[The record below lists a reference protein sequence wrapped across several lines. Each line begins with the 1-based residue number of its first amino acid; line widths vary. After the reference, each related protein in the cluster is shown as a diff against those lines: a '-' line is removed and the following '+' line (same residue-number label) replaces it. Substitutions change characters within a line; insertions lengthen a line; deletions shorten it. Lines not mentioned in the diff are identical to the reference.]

1 MSPSILQIIIL
12 GLIQGAAELLP
23 VSSSAH
29 VIVAEK
35 FMGLDPADPEMT
47 FLLVMLHTG
56 TMFAVIAYFWPAWRR
71 TFFAS
76 PTQFVA
82 MAKKVVAAMACTA
95 TIGYPLQL
103 LIEKVWLGGGKNA
116 EMEQLFSSLPLI
128 AVALGGVGVLI
139 LVAAF
144 RAKTDPGRADLS
156 YRASCWIGAIQGVA
170 VPFRGFS
177 RSGCTISAGLLAG
190 VGRRA
195 AEEFSFAL
203 AVVITPL
210 AIAREF
216 HRLWRV
222 HPEAVHPAHLL
233 PMMQPGLV
241 GLGCSFVAGLLALR
255 WLSRWLE
262 AGRWPYFGYYCIV
275 AAGVILVLAA
285 TTFH

>member
-1 MSPSILQIIIL
+1 MSPTLIQIVIL

-35 FMGLDPADPEMT
+35 LMGLDPADPAMT

-56 TMFAVIAYFWPAWRR
+56 TMFAVIAYFWPAWRKS
-71 TFFAS
+71 FFGSSA
-76 PTQFVA
+76 QFVA
-82 MAKKVVAAMACTA
+82 MVKRVVAALACTGA
-95 TIGYPLQL
+95 VGYPLKL
-103 LIEKVWLGGGKNA
+103 LIEKVWLGGGQHA
-116 EMEQLFSSLPLI
+116 ELEQLFSSLPLI
-128 AVALGGVGVLI
+128 AGALLGVGILI

-144 RAKTDPGRADLS
+144 RTKTDPGRTDLS

-170 VPFRGFS
+170 LPFRGFS
-177 RSGCTISAGLLAG
+177 RSGCTISVGLLAG

-203 AVVITPL
+203 AVAITPL
-210 AIAREF
+210 AIAQEF
-216 HRLWRV
+216 HRLWKV

-233 PMMQPGLV
+233 AMMQPGLA

-262 AGRWPYFGYYCIV
+262 AGRWQYFGYYCV
-275 AAGVILVLAA
+275 AASAVILALALMA
-285 TTFH
+285 FR

>member
-1 MSPSILQIIIL
+1 MSPTILQIVIL

-56 TMFAVIAYFWPAWRR
+56 TMFAVIAYFWSAWRK

-76 PTQFVA
+76 AAQFVA
-82 MAKKVVAAMACTA
+82 RAKRVVAAMACTA
-95 TIGYPLQL
+95 AVGYPLKL
-103 LIEKVWLGGGKNA
+103 LIEKVWLGGGQNA
-116 EMEQLFSSLPLI
+116 EMEQLFASLPLI
-128 AVALGGVGVLI
+128 AAALLAVGILI
-139 LVAAF
+139 LVAAR
-144 RAKTDPGRADLS
+144 RATTDTGRADLS

-177 RSGCTISAGLLAG
+177 RSGCTISVGMLAG

-210 AIAREF
+210 ALAQEF
-216 HRLWRV
+216 HRLWKV

-233 PMMQPGLV
+233 AMMQPGLV
-241 GLGCSFVAGLLALR
+241 GLVCSFVAGLLALR

-262 AGRWPYFGYYCIV
+262 AGRWPYFGYYCV
-275 AAGVILVLAA
+275 AAAGVILALSV

>member
-1 MSPSILQIIIL
+1 
-12 GLIQGAAELLP
+12 
-23 VSSSAH
+23 
-29 VIVAEK
+29 
-35 FMGLDPADPEMT
+35 MGLDPADPEMT

-76 PTQFVA
+76 PAQFVA
-82 MAKKVVAAMACTA
+82 MAKRVVAAMACTA
-95 TIGYPLQL
+95 AVGYPLQL

-177 RSGCTISAGLLAG
+177 RSGCTISTGLLAG

-233 PMMQPGLV
+233 SMMQPGLV

-262 AGRWPYFGYYCIV
+262 AGRWPYFGYYCIA

>member
-1 MSPSILQIIIL
+1 MSPTILQIVIL
-12 GLIQGAAELLP
+12 GLIQGVAELLP

-56 TMFAVIAYFWPAWRR
+56 TMFAVIAYFWPAWRK

-76 PTQFVA
+76 PAQFVA
-82 MAKKVVAAMACTA
+82 MAKRVVAAMVCTA
-95 TIGYPLQL
+95 AIGYPLKL

-128 AVALGGVGVLI
+128 AVALLGAGILI
-139 LVAAF
+139 LVAAA
-144 RAKTDPGRADLS
+144 RAKTDTGRADLS
-156 YRASCWIGAIQGVA
+156 YGASCWIGAIQGVA

-177 RSGCTISAGLLAG
+177 RSGSTISVGLLAG

-210 AIAREF
+210 AIAQEF
-216 HRLWRV
+216 HRLWKV
-222 HPEAVHPAHLL
+222 HPEAVHPGHLWQ
-233 PMMQPGLV
+233 MAQPGLV
-241 GLGCSFVAGLLALR
+241 GLGCSFMAGLLALR

-262 AGRWPYFGYYCIV
+262 AGRWQYFGYYCIG
-275 AAGVILVLAA
+275 AAAVILALA
-285 TTFH
+285 TTVLP